1 MSTAAK
7 RVIAVLIIIITVFGW
22 FLTVKGIP
30 GKMDPVASKIQRG
43 LDIEGG
49 VYVVL
54 EATDTEGLSDE
65 ELRDAM
71 DRAQL
76 VITRRV
82 DAMGLTNPNV
92 SIEGTDRIRVELPG
106 VENAEEAI
114 ELIGKTAQLK
124 FTLADGSV
132 VLTGENVKDAALST
146 SQEYAGYVVSLE
158 FDAEGT
164 EAFTEATTVTANGGV
179 ESTIQVG
186 VDQNG
191 NPVMAPNNSIVIMLD
206 DQIISYPTARKVITG
221 SSCIIEGNF
230 TQDEAAN
237 LAALIRGG
245 SLPVPL
251 QEISSSSQTATIG
264 VDAFHK
270 SVIAGIIGLI
280 IIFLMMLFFYRIM
293 GVAADIALALYV
305 VIVLSAMALMG
316 SVLTLPGIAG
326 IILSIGMAVDANVII
341 FNRIKE
347 EIAQGKSIRIAVK
360 SGYKRALGTVIDSQV
375 TTLIATIILYQLGT
389 SQVKGFAWT
398 LMLGIIASIITAVF
412 VTQLFLSLFAN
423 SPAFAKNSLFC
434 MNEDGTQKFHIKKTF
449 KFIGNRKKFFIGSA
463 AVIIAGLVIAATVGM
478 NYGIDFTG
486 GTMIH
491 MDMHQQVEEQAIKDV
506 AEAQGIKT
514 NQMAVVF
521 SGQDKNEAIIKT
533 NESLDNDA
541 RAAFTGAL
549 EEEFGLTDADVLES
563 EFFGPTV
570 GRELTKNALTSLL
583 LAAIGMLIYI
593 RIRFREWKFGAA
605 AILGVLHDVFIM
617 IAFYAIFRVTVN
629 NPFIAA
635 ILTVVGYSINDTIV
649 IFDRVRENAKLRHSG
664 STEQLLD
671 DSINQTLSRSIMTSV
686 TTLVVMIPLLVMA
699 GDAIREFTLPL
710 MVGVITGC
718 YSSIFICSPLYY
730 VMTKKERQ
738 SRYEKQIASKG
749 KKSGKKYQGAVSTKK
764 PKEEELPGTG
774 KNGEKI
780 VGAIPADMKETFEEI
795 NGEKPEIL
803 ASVPQEVADEF
814 ENLSEAELLE
824 EAEISEEI
832 DEDLLEAAEQAVMG
846 KKKGYH
852 VSSAK
857 AKAGKKT
864 RKAKR

>member
-1 MSTAAK
+1 MKSTAFK
-7 RVIAVLIIIITVFGW
+7 RVLAVLLIILTIFGW
-22 FLTVKGIP
+22 FITVKGIP

-43 LDIEGG
+43 LDIDGG

-54 EATDTEGLSDE
+54 EATDTEGMSDE

-71 DRAQL
+71 ERAQL
-76 VITRRV
+76 VILRRV

-92 SIEGTDRIRVELPG
+92 SLEGTDRIRVELPG
-106 VENAEEAI
+106 VENAEDAI
-114 ELIGKTAQLK
+114 EMIGKTAQLQ
-124 FTLADGSV
+124 FTLADGTV
-132 VLTGENVKDAALST
+132 ILTGNNVKDAALST
-146 SQEYAGYVVSLE
+146 SSEYAGYVVSLE
-158 FDAEGT
+158 FDSEGA
-164 EAFTEATTVTANGGV
+164 EAFTEATQVTANGGV
-179 ESTIQVG
+179 PATIT
-186 VDQNG
+186 
-191 NPVMAPNNSIVIMLD
+191 APTGALVPDNSIVIMLD

-305 VIVLSAMALMG
+305 VIVIGAMALMG

-347 EIAQGKSIRIAVK
+347 EIAAGKTIRVAVK

-375 TTLIATIILYQLGT
+375 TTLIATVILYQLGT
-389 SQVKGFAWT
+389 SSVKGFAWT

-412 VTQLFLSLFAN
+412 VTQLFLVLFAD
-423 SPAFAKNSLFC
+423 SKAFAKNSLFC
-434 MNEDGTQKFHIKKTF
+434 MNEDGTQKFHIKKKFTF
-449 KFIGNRKKFFIGSA
+449 IANRKKFFIGSA
-463 AVIIAGLVIAATVGM
+463 AVIVVGLVLALTVGM

-491 MDMHQQVEEQAIKDV
+491 MDMHGQVSEQDV
-506 AEAQGIKT
+506 KAVADEQGINT
-514 NQMAVVF
+514 NQMEVLF
-521 SGQDKNEAIIKT
+521 TGDNGEQAIIKT

-541 RAAFTGAL
+541 RKAFTGAL
-549 EEEFGLTDADVLES
+549 EEKFGLTDEDVLES

-570 GRELTKNALTSLL
+570 GKELTKNALTSLL

-617 IAFYAIFRVTVN
+617 IAFYAVFRVTVN

-649 IFDRVRENAKLRHSG
+649 IFDRVRENARLRHSG

-671 DSINQTLSRSIMTSV
+671 DSINQTLSRSVMTSL

-749 KKSGKKYQGAVSTKK
+749 KKSGKKYVGAVSTKK
-764 PKEEELPGTG
+764 PKETTEEPAETG

-780 VGAIPADMKETFEEI
+780 VGAIPADMKDDFEEI
-795 NGEKPEIL
+795 TGEKQEIL
-803 ASVPQEVADEF
+803 ASVPQDVADEF
-814 ENLSEAELLE
+814 DKITEEELLE
-824 EAEISEEI
+824 EAEVSDAI
-832 DEDLLEAAEQAVMG
+832 DEDILEAAEEAVMG

-852 VSSAK
+852 LSSAK
-857 AKAGKKT
+857 AHKKT

>member
-1 MSTAAK
+1 MKSSAVK
-7 RVIAVLIIIITVFGW
+7 RVLAVLLVIITIFGW
-22 FLTVKGIP
+22 VITVKGLP

-124 FTLADGSV
+124 FTLADGTE

-164 EAFTEATTVTANGGV
+164 EAFTQATTTTANGGV

-230 TQDEAAN
+230 SQDEAAN

-280 IIFLMMLFFYRIM
+280 IIFLLMLFFYRIM
-293 GVAADIALALYV
+293 GLAADIALALYV
-305 VIVLSAMALMG
+305 VIVLTAMALMG

-347 EIAQGKSIRIAVK
+347 EIAAGKSIRVAVK

-412 VTQLFLSLFAN
+412 VTQLFLLLFSESKAT
-423 SPAFAKNSLFC
+423 AKNSLFC
-434 MNEDGTQKFHIKKTF
+434 MNEDGTPKFHIRKQF
-449 KFIGNRKKFFIGSA
+449 HFIGNRKKFFIGSA
-463 AVIIAGLVIAATVGM
+463 AVIIAGLVLAFTVGM

-491 MDMHQQVEEQAIKDV
+491 MDMHKQVEEQAIKKV
-506 AEAQGIKT
+506 ADAQGIKT
-514 NQMAVVF
+514 NQMEIVF
-521 SGQDKNEAIIKT
+521 SGDDKSEAIIKT

-541 RAAFTGAL
+541 RMAFTDAL
-549 EEEFGLTDADVLES
+549 EEEFGLSDEDILES
-563 EFFGPTV
+563 EYFGPTV
-570 GRELTKNALTSLL
+570 GKELTKNALTSLL

-649 IFDRVRENAKLRHSG
+649 IFDRVRENVKLRHSG

-686 TTLVVMIPLLVMA
+686 TTLIVMIPLLVMA

-718 YSSIFICSPLYY
+718 YSSIFVCSPLYY

-738 SRYEKQIASKG
+738 SRYEKQIASKQQRS
-749 KKSGKKYQGAVSTKK
+749 KKKYQGAVSTKK
-764 PKEEELPGTG
+764 PKTEEPAEAG

-780 VGAIPADMKETFEEI
+780 VGAIPADMKESFAEI
-795 NGEKPEIL
+795 EGEKPEIL
-803 ASVPQEVADEF
+803 ASVPDEQAEEF
-814 ENLSEAELLE
+814 PQLTEAELLE
-824 EAEISEEI
+824 QEAEISDEI
-832 DEDLLEAAEQAVMG
+832 DEDILAAAEQAVSG

-852 VSSAK
+852 VSAPKGKK
-857 AKAGKKT
+857 AK
-864 RKAKR
+864 KAKR

>member
-1 MSTAAK
+1 MKSTAFK
-7 RVIAVLIIIITVFGW
+7 RVLAVLLIILTIFGW
-22 FLTVKGIP
+22 FITVKGIP

-43 LDIEGG
+43 LDIDGG

-54 EATDTEGLSDE
+54 EATDTEGMSDE

-71 DRAQL
+71 ERAQL
-76 VITRRV
+76 VILRRV

-92 SIEGTDRIRVELPG
+92 SLEGTDRIRVELPG
-106 VENAEEAI
+106 VENAEDAI
-114 ELIGKTAQLK
+114 EMIGKTAQLQ
-124 FTLADGSV
+124 FTLADGTV
-132 VLTGENVKDAALST
+132 ILTGNNVKDAALST
-146 SQEYAGYVVSLE
+146 SSEYAGYVVSLE
-158 FDAEGT
+158 FDSEGA
-164 EAFTEATTVTANGGV
+164 EAFTEATQVTANGGV
-179 ESTIQVG
+179 PATI
-186 VDQNG
+186 
-191 NPVMAPNNSIVIMLD
+191 MAPTGAPVPDDSIVIMLD
-206 DQIISYPTARKVITG
+206 DQIISYPTAKKVITG

-230 TQDEAAN
+230 TQEEAAN

-280 IIFLMMLFFYRIM
+280 IIFLLMLFFYRIM

-305 VIVLSAMALMG
+305 VIVIGAMALMG

-347 EIAQGKSIRIAVK
+347 EIAAGKTIRVAVK

-375 TTLIATIILYQLGT
+375 TTLIATVILYQLGT
-389 SQVKGFAWT
+389 SSVKGFAWT

-412 VTQLFLSLFAN
+412 VTQLFLVLFAD
-423 SPAFAKNSLFC
+423 SKAFAKNSLFC
-434 MNEDGTQKFHIKKTF
+434 MNEDGTQKFHIKKQFTF
-449 KFIGNRKKFFIGSA
+449 IANRKKFFIGSA
-463 AVIIAGLVIAATVGM
+463 AVIVVGLVLALTVGM

-491 MDMHQQVEEQAIKDV
+491 MDMHGQVSEQDV
-506 AEAQGIKT
+506 KAVADEQGINT
-514 NQMAVVF
+514 NQMEVLCT
-521 SGQDKNEAIIKT
+521 GDNNEQAIIKT

-541 RAAFTGAL
+541 RKACTEAL
-549 EEEFGLTDADVLES
+549 EEKFSLTDEDVLES

-570 GRELTKNALTSLL
+570 GKELTKNALTSLL

-605 AILGVLHDVFIM
+605 AILGVLHDVLVM
-617 IAFYAIFRVTVN
+617 IAFYAVFRVTVN

-649 IFDRVRENAKLRHSG
+649 IFDRVRENARLRHSG

-671 DSINQTLSRSIMTSV
+671 DSINQTLSRSVMTSL

-730 VMTKKERQ
+730 VMTRKERQ

-749 KKSGKKYQGAVSTKK
+749 KKSGKKYVGAVSTKK
-764 PKEEELPGTG
+764 PKETAEEPAETG

-780 VGAIPADMKETFEEI
+780 VGAIPADMRDDFEEI
-795 NGEKPEIL
+795 TGEKQEIL
-803 ASVPQEVADEF
+803 ASVPQDVAEEF
-814 ENLSEAELLE
+814 DKISEEDLLE
-824 EAEISEEI
+824 EAEVSDAI
-832 DEDLLEAAEQAVMG
+832 DEDILEAAEQAVMG

-857 AKAGKKT
+857 AHKKT
-864 RKAKR
+864 RKVKR